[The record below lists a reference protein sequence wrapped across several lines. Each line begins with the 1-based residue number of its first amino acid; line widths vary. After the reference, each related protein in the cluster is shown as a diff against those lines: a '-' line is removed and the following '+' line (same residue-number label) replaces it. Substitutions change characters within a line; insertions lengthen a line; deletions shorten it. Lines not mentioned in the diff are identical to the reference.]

1 MSSSDTAAA
10 GWEDRAP
17 RSDAELPSDLGGRF
31 VESFRPVVEAF
42 ADTVADPESSGAA
55 LAIRHRG
62 VEVVNVWRGVADAR
76 DGRAWDERTPS
87 VLFSSTKGLAS
98 LTVAW
103 LVEQGRIDLETPV
116 AECWPEFGVHDKQAL
131 TVGDLLAHR
140 AGLYSP
146 DEDITLDEVLDGRAF
161 AARLAAQKPRWIP
174 GEAHLYHGVTWG
186 PLVRE
191 TVLRAT
197 GLDLPA
203 VFREM
208 TGTESPADITLQATD
223 AEIARVT
230 HLRTSPEHDVMGAKM
245 AEMFAGDAGALRFFT
260 TGGAFPLGYVTE
272 DGGLNDPRVQKAGLV
287 SATGIGTAAALARVW
302 SSAITPTDGQQRL
315 LSDRGVALL
324 TRERSGGPGAFDAN
338 NAGPFHRWGAGV
350 QLFSDALPLLTKDS
364 FGHDGAGGQA
374 GFADPQ
380 HQVGFGYLTNRMEV
394 ASNVPRVVAAL
405 SEVLSDLPTDAP
417 Q

>member
-1 MSSSDTAAA
+1 MSSSDTPAA
-10 GWEDRAP
+10 GRDDRAP
-17 RSDAELPSDLGGRF
+17 RSDAKLPSDLGGRF
-31 VESFRPVVEAF
+31 DESFRPVVEAF
-42 ADTVADPESSGAA
+42 ADTVAEPGSSGAA

-62 VEVVNVWRGVADAR
+62 AEVVNVWRGVADAR
-76 DGRAWDERTPS
+76 TGRAWDEWTPS
-87 VLFSSTKGLAS
+87 VLFSCTKGLAS

-116 AECWPEFGVHDKQAL
+116 AEYWPEFGVHGKQTL

-140 AGLYSP
+140 AGLHSP
-146 DEDITLDEVLDGRAF
+146 DEDVTLDEVLDGRAF
-161 AARLAAQKPRWIP
+161 AARLAAQQPRWTP

-197 GLDLPA
+197 GLDLPE

-208 TGTESPADITLQATD
+208 TGTASPADVTLRATD
-223 AEIARVT
+223 SEIARVT
-230 HLRTSPEHDVMGAKM
+230 HLRTSPEHDAMGARM
-245 AEMFAGDAGALRFFT
+245 AEMFAADAGALRFFT

-302 SSAITPTDGQQRL
+302 SSAVTPTDGRRL
-315 LSDRGVALL
+315 LSDRGIALL

-338 NAGPFHRWGAGV
+338 DAGPFHRWGAGV

-374 GFADPQ
+374 GFADPR
-380 HQVGFGYLTNRMEV
+380 HRIGFGYLTNRMEV

-405 SEVLSDLPTDAP
+405 SDVLGDLPTDNA